1 MFLNCE
7 NGTIN
12 LETGQLQKHQQQ
24 DLITKITNTNYDPD
38 AKCPRWIKFLN
49 EIFNNNQNL
58 IKFMQRA
65 IGYALT
71 SEIREHVLLV
81 LHGTGRNGKSTLL
94 ETMIDILGDYA
105 KPSAPDL
112 LMQKRNDTHPTEIA
126 ELKGMRFVACIETEE
141 GHRMKEA
148 LVKRLTGGDTQ
159 KGRFIHQDW
168 FEFRQTHKLFLAV
181 NRKPDIRGTDEG
193 IWSRIRLIPFDIK
206 IDDDKQD
213 LKLGEKLIK
222 EEAPGILAWAV
233 QGCLDWQKEGLGN
246 PQEVRLASTNWR
258 EDADVIGRFIEE
270 CCIIKETAQVQ
281 GGLLYNTYKEWCE
294 NQGERSNN
302 NNIFS
307 ERFREK
313 GYERVRTNKGSL
325 WKGIG
330 LLDKKFTEVD
340 SSPQRGDSTRN
351 DDKSSDSNGSTDILE
366 SRVTAGDSIKV
377 YLDKNS
383 ILGDN
388 TAEVSPAVTF
398 NETNPIE
405 SSDSNGSE
413 EVTAQ
418 NTPAVTNRQKLRRLL
433 DQNDMSDITEVEI
446 DKWPPKEIV
455 ETIIKLEGN

>member
-1 MFLNCE
+1 
-7 NGTIN
+7 
-12 LETGQLQKHQQQ
+12 
-24 DLITKITNTNYDPD
+24 
-38 AKCPRWIKFLN
+38 
-49 EIFNNNQNL
+49 
-58 IKFMQRA
+58 
-65 IGYALT
+65 
-71 SEIREHVLLV
+71 
-81 LHGTGRNGKSTLL
+81 
-94 ETMIDILGDYA
+94 
-105 KPSAPDL
+105 
-112 LMQKRNDTHPTEIA
+112 
-126 ELKGMRFVACIETEE
+126 
-141 GHRMKEA
+141 
-148 LVKRLTGGDTQ
+148 
-159 KGRFIHQDW
+159 
-168 FEFRQTHKLFLAV
+168 HKLFLAV

-377 YLDKNS
+377 
-383 ILGDN
+383 
-388 TAEVSPAVTF
+388 
-398 NETNPIE
+398 
-405 SSDSNGSE
+405 
-413 EVTAQ
+413 
-418 NTPAVTNRQKLRRLL
+418 
-433 DQNDMSDITEVEI
+433 
-446 DKWPPKEIV
+446 
-455 ETIIKLEGN
+455 